1 MYSSALYVLF
11 SLLTT
16 LALDKDGALGF
27 QGREWLGFYQLCPSL
42 LEASVITPLGFTGLS

>member
-27 QGREWLGFYQLCPSL
+27 QGREWLGFLSALSL
-42 LEASVITPLGFTGLS
+42 PAGGQRHHTAWLHWT